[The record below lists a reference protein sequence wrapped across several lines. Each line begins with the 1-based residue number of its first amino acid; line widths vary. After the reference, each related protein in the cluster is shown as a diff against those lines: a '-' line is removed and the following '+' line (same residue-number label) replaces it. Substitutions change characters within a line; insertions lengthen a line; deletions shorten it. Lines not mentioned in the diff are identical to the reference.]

1 MVVGLTGGI
10 GSGKTTIAALF
21 DEFENVVIYN
31 ADFEAKK
38 IMNSSSTIKSKIIQQ
53 FGEKSYLNN
62 QLNSAYIASLV
73 FNDKSKLELLTSL
86 VHPEVRKHFQYFKNL
101 HAQKEYILYE
111 NAILFE
117 SKSNLNCDIII
128 SVFTPLDIRVKRTM
142 LRDQSSRAAVE
153 FRIKNQYSEKIK
165 HLQSNYII
173 YNSTQ
178 EKVKSQIIRIHNIL
192 TKKPSVFD

>member
-10 GSGKTTIAALF
+10 GSGKTTIATLF

-38 IMNSSSTIKSKIIQQ
+38 IMNSSSMIKSKIIQQ